1 MLCMNSQC
9 ALKAIFNDLYKITWP
24 LTGVENWGK
33 HAQLLVGFRLTRAA
47 LVGVNVV
54 EHIRLLAA
62 PTNGSKVKHAG
73 LFLNVWTCVVDRW
86 TDADSQLTCVYASL
100 AILQKAVQEAADELN
115 KQKEALKACNEV
127 WYSLAFIRLRSYRP
141 GGGGGTLGNFGWGFA
156 AGTQGPWKPLTYTR
170 ASSSECC
177 YPILE

>member
-1 MLCMNSQC
+1 MAFNWCWKLRQTRV
-9 ALKAIFNDLYKITWP
+9 ALLS
-24 LTGVENWGK
+24 LTNRGK
-33 HAQLLVGFRLTRAA
+33 HAQLLVGFREPTLTRAA

-86 TDADSQLTCVYASL
+86 TDVDSQLTCVYASL
-100 AILQKAVQEAADELN
+100 AVLQKAVQEAADELN

-127 WYSLAFIRLRSYRP
+127 WDSLAFICLRSYRP
-141 GGGGGTLGNFGWGFA
+141 GGGYFRNFWVGMCRGDPRTLE
-156 AGTQGPWKPLTYTR
+156 PLTYTR

-177 YPILE
+177 YPIPE

>member
-1 MLCMNSQC
+1 MTFNWCWKLRQTRV
-9 ALKAIFNDLYKITWP
+9 ALLGWTNR
-24 LTGVENWGK
+24 GK
-33 HAQLLVGFRLTRAA
+33 RAQLSVGSREPTLTRAA

-73 LFLNVWTCVVDRW
+73 LFLNVWTCVVNRW

-127 WYSLAFIRLRSYRP
+127 WYSLAFICLRSYRP
-141 GGGGGTLGNFGWGFA
+141 GGGGGVTLGIFGWGCA
-156 AGTQGPWKPLTYTR
+156 AWTLGPWKPLTYTR